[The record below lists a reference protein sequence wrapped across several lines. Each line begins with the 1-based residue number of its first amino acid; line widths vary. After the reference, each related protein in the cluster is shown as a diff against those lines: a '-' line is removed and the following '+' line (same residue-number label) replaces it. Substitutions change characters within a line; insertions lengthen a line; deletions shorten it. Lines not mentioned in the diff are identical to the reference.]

1 MTWLLSPLTWLVL
14 SGCLLFPA
22 LRLRARW
29 AVGVCVTVAAIAL
42 TGMTPLVAN
51 LLVARLERPVRA
63 DKNCALRPPPTI
75 VVLAGG
81 LEGKPRDTSDFS
93 VLSIASRR
101 RLERAVQYWRRGDGR
116 TLVLTGTSSD
126 SPTPSDAMIMAV
138 YAGVFDVPGNAIR
151 IESRAHN
158 TWENARQVAAMMP
171 RVPRRITLVTSG
183 MHMRRATFA
192 FRAAGFL
199 VCPLPADSRLA
210 AVKPPGYLVPRS
222 SSLRK
227 TEDGLHELVGFV
239 YYYWRNRL
247 GVAPALVRHRAG
259 LTDGLAGE

>member
-1 MTWLLSPLTWLVL
+1 MWLLSPLTWLVL
-14 SGCLLFPA
+14 SGVLLFPA

-29 AVGVCVTVAAIAL
+29 PVGICMTVTAIAL

-51 LLVARLERPVRA
+51 LLVARLERPARA

-126 SPTPSDAMIMAV
+126 SPMLSDAMIMAV

-227 TEDGLHELVGFV
+227 TEDGLYELVGFA